1 MRQKNSNAIVKN
13 QNPTA
18 LAAANPID
26 EMFGGPGYQI
36 PVDAPLPAIKI
47 LRESTQYE
55 MPDGQFA
62 REFTGHIL
70 HWHNANQYYST
81 AFGEGENPLPDCFS
95 SDGRNPDGGQFM
107 QAGPCKT
114 CQLNQF
120 KSAEDKIA
128 KACQN
133 TIRMYVLVD
142 GEVIPCLVKAPPSSL
157 GKKDSLMKWL
167 TTAANIA
174 AKAGMGTK
182 YQPIQVKFSLR
193 KKDFNSG
200 TSASVIE
207 IQTLRVL
214 DMEKDA
220 DKLRQLC
227 SLYRE
232 FMESYIGQIQNDIA
246 GEKKA
251 TTD

>member
-1 MRQKNSNAIVKN
+1 MKKAIVKN

-18 LAAANPID
+18 LATVNPID

-47 LRESTQYE
+47 LRESAQYE
-55 MPDGQFA
+55 MPDGQYSK
-62 REFTGHIL
+62 EFTGHIL

-81 AFGEGENPLPDCFS
+81 PYGEGESRYASGLPDCFS

-107 QAGPCKT
+107 QTGPCKT

-120 KSAEDKIA
+120 KSAEDKVA

-214 DMEKDA
+214 DKDKDA
-220 DKLRQLC
+220 DKLKQLC
-227 SLYRE
+227 SLYNE
-232 FMESYIGQIQNDIA
+232 FMSSYLGRIQTDIA
-246 GEKKA
+246 NEA
-251 TTD
+251 TKSE